1 MKADVTKCKSSFED
15 WTERRLISRRSQPV
29 TGLVWTRKTSRRQG
43 KGRERWEGK
52 EKREVDEI
60 TLDWSRLDQREEK
73 R

>member
-1 MKADVTKCKSSFED
+1 
-15 WTERRLISRRSQPV
+15 V

-52 EKREVDEI
+52 EEREVDEI